1 MSDPSKKQSVVV
13 GLDSGSAGTKV
24 AIVDAASGEVV
35 EILPY
40 RRHHNEY
47 EKVARD
53 VLKGLLD
60 RFNVESVNITGSTGE
75 VLHRTWPSTARA
87 PEVDSHAAGIR
98 ALDPS
103 VEAVLDGGGSEI
115 KFFKIDREG
124 RTYDFAMNPECAA
137 GSGNFLDVQANRLL
151 LEIDDD
157 SDPAKHLPTVGLEAI
172 VGKKTVP
179 ISGRCS
185 VFAKSDM
192 IHQQQKAVPVSAIVR
207 PVASRRPSGAC
218 PAVLPMGSRAASAGS
233 PRRRP
238 GEPAAR
244 A

>member
-1 MSDPSKKQSVVV
+1 MMSDLSKKRSVVV
-13 GLDSGSAGTKV
+13 GLDSGSAGCKT
-24 AIVDAASGEVV
+24 AILDEASGEVI

-47 EKVARD
+47 EKVAREI
-53 VLKGLLD
+53 LKGLIKRYD
-60 RFNVESVNITGSTGE
+60 VASVNITGSTGE
-75 VLHRTWPSTARA
+75 VLHRTWPSTTRA

-124 RTYDFAMNPECAA
+124 RTYEFAMNPECAA
-137 GSGNFLDVQANRLL
+137 GSGNFLDVQAKRLL

-185 VFAKSDM
+185 VFAK
-192 IHQQQKAVPVSAIVR
+192 
-207 PVASRRPSGAC
+207 C
-218 PAVLPMGSRAASAGS
+218 PSRAAS
-233 PRRRP
+233 RRTRRSATAW
-238 GEPAAR
+238 ERSWA
-244 A
+244 